1 MKTTFTIEVEFEGVE
16 EASVAAALGA
26 VLASSWTRLEL
37 EDVGE
42 IRVVGKCQTLPKGRK
57 RKRA

>member
-26 VLASSWTRLEL
+26 VLASSRTRLEL

-42 IRVVGKCQTLPKGRK
+42 IRVVGKCQTLIKGRK
-57 RKRA
+57 HKRA